1 MGLGNTA
8 KKLQRVA
15 DMAET
20 LYEKVDELR
29 SQVNEV
35 KTHVETTSRKV
46 ERVERDLD
54 EQRAIL
60 DALAREQGI
69 DVDSLVAETA
79 IEEAEPGSET
89 ITDAESTTEE
99 TDGTAATGE

>member
-35 KTHVETTSRKV
+35 KGHVETTSRKV
-46 ERVERDLD
+46 ERIERDLD
-54 EQRAIL
+54 EQRAVL
-60 DALAREQGI
+60 DVLAREQGI
-69 DVDSLVAETA
+69 DVDSVVAETA
-79 IEEAEPGSET
+79 IEEAEPGGNV
-89 ITDAESTTEE
+89 TDAESSTDG

>member
-35 KTHVETTSRKV
+35 KAHVETTSQRV
-46 ERVERDLD
+46 ERIERDLD
-54 EQRAIL
+54 DQRAVL

-69 DVDSLVAETA
+69 DVDALIAEST
-79 IEEAEPGSET
+79 IEEAEST
-89 ITDAESTTEE
+89 DVTDAESSAGG
-99 TDGTAATGE
+99 TDGTASE